1 MTQIASHVEH
11 TRSQAVSLR
20 PPALFRALLSA
31 GCDPEL
37 AYAATEEVKS
47 WAQVGEELRRAEQRT
62 FQPPA
67 LFCALL
73 SAGCDPIL
81 AYAATEEVKSWAKRS
96 VESRVIAQPPPMMKD
111 LRQPLH

>member
-1 MTQIASHVEH
+1 MTWVERQIAK
-11 TRSQAVSLR
+11 TQPQAAGAE

-31 GCDPEL
+31 GGDPEL

-81 AYAATEEVKSWAKRS
+81 AYAATEEVKSWAKRG
-96 VESRVIAQPPPMMKD
+96 VESRVVAQPPPMMKD